1 MTPGYVWLVCGIA
14 IVVLDLVLAIAL
26 RGRPMAANAVAGSE
40 YLICFVAGVGA
51 GRLRGGARLWRAV
64 GSGLLA
70 GAVTGA
76 IGATLGRAAVF
87 ALDAG
92 VAPASAAWS
101 RPASELVAVVTAL
114 TGACLGAIGAIVGW
128 AVRRTAVPDG

>member
-1 MTPGYVWLVCGIA
+1 MTPGYVWLVCGLA
-14 IVVLDLVLAIAL
+14 IVVLDLFLAVAL
-26 RGRPMAANAVAGSE
+26 RGRPMAADAVVGTE
-40 YLICFVAGVGA
+40 YLICFVAGLGV
-51 GRLRGGARLWRAV
+51 GRLRGGARPWRAA

-92 VAPASAAWS
+92 VARASAAWS
-101 RPASELVAVVTAL
+101 WPASVLVAVVTVL
-114 TGACLGAIGAIVGW
+114 TGACLGAIGGIVGW
-128 AVRRTAVPDG
+128 AVRRTALPDG